1 MEIVSRAEEAKK
13 AEAAEASKE
22 ARKLF
27 FLFPTRRK
35 RRESW
40 LIVYSVVSSEL
51 FYVLFPTYP
60 RMYEVTRS
68 AQ

>member
-13 AEAAEASKE
+13 AEAAAEASKE

-60 RMYEVTRS
+60 RMYVF
-68 AQ
+68 

>member
-13 AEAAEASKE
+13 AEAAAAAEASKE

-60 RMYEVTRS
+60 RMYVF
-68 AQ
+68 

>member
-13 AEAAEASKE
+13 AEAAAAEASKE

-60 RMYEVTRS
+60 RMCVF
-68 AQ
+68 